1 MHSANTDKVSDIFI
15 MAKLLVKVFELFK
28 YLKNS
33 VMMNEKENIQDEN
46 LEQNENSQEQETTQ
60 EQAPELSQEEILTN
74 KLAEANDKYAR
85 LVAEFDNYKKR
96 TSKERVEL
104 IQTAGQGVIS
114 KLLTVLDDFDRA
126 LNAMATA
133 QDVESV
139 KQGVDLVNSKFRKI
153 LENEGLKEM
162 NVVGETFDA
171 DFQEAITAI
180 PAPNED
186 MKNKVIDVV
195 EKGYTLNEKV
205 IRFAKV
211 VIGQ

>member
-1 MHSANTDKVSDIFI
+1 
-15 MAKLLVKVFELFK
+15 
-28 YLKNS
+28 
-33 VMMNEKENIQDEN
+33 MNEKENIQDEN
-46 LEQNENSQEQETTQ
+46 LEQNENNQEQETAK
-60 EQAPELSQEEILTN
+60 EQAAELSQEEILSN
-74 KLAEANDKYAR
+74 QLAEANDKFTR
-85 LVAEFDNYKKR
+85 LFAEFDNYKKR

-104 IQTAGQGVIS
+104 ISTAGEKVIS

-139 KQGVDLVNSKFRKI
+139 KQGVELVNNKFRKI

-162 NVVGETFDA
+162 TVVGEVFDA
-171 DFQEAITAI
+171 DYQEAITAI
-180 PAPNED
+180 PAPSED

-205 IRFAKV
+205 IRYAKV

>member
-1 MHSANTDKVSDIFI
+1 
-15 MAKLLVKVFELFK
+15 MAKLLDKLFELFK

-46 LEQNENSQEQETTQ
+46 LEQNENNQEQETQ
-60 EQAPELSQEEILTN
+60 EEVTELSQEEILSN
-74 KLAEANDKYAR
+74 QLAEANDKFAR
-85 LVAEFDNYKKR
+85 LFAEFDNYKKR

-104 IQTAGQGVIS
+104 ISTAGEKVIS

-139 KQGVDLVNSKFRKI
+139 KQGVELVNNKFRKI

-162 NVVGETFDA
+162 TVIGETFDA

-180 PAPNED
+180 PSPSED

-195 EKGYTLNEKV
+195 EKGYTLNDKV

>member
-1 MHSANTDKVSDIFI
+1 
-15 MAKLLVKVFELFK
+15 
-28 YLKNS
+28 
-33 VMMNEKENIQDEN
+33 MMNEKENIQDEN
-46 LEQNENSQEQETTQ
+46 LEQNENNQEQETQ
-60 EQAPELSQEEILTN
+60 EEVTELSQEEILSN
-74 KLAEANDKYAR
+74 QLAEANDKFAR
-85 LVAEFDNYKKR
+85 LFAEFDNYKKR

-104 IQTAGQGVIS
+104 ISTAGEKVIS

-139 KQGVDLVNSKFRKI
+139 KQGVELVNNKFRKI

-162 NVVGETFDA
+162 TVIGETFDA

-180 PAPNED
+180 PSPSED

-195 EKGYTLNEKV
+195 EKGYTLNDKV

>member
-1 MHSANTDKVSDIFI
+1 VHIANTDKVSDIFI

-46 LEQNENSQEQETTQ
+46 LEQNENNQEQETTQ
-60 EQAPELSQEEILTN
+60 EQAAELSQEEILSN

-104 IQTAGQGVIS
+104 IQTASQGVIS

-139 KQGVDLVNSKFRKI
+139 KQGVELVNNKFRKI

-162 NVVGETFDA
+162 NVVGEAFDA

>member
-1 MHSANTDKVSDIFI
+1 
-15 MAKLLVKVFELFK
+15 
-28 YLKNS
+28 
-33 VMMNEKENIQDEN
+33 MMNEKENIQDEN
-46 LEQNENSQEQETTQ
+46 LEQNENNQEQETP
-60 EQAPELSQEEILTN
+60 EEVAELSQEEILTN
-74 KLAEANDKYAR
+74 QLAETNDRFAR
-85 LVAEFDNYKKR
+85 LFAEFDNYKKR

-104 IQTAGQGVIS
+104 ISTAGEKVIS

-126 LNAMATA
+126 LNAMSTA

-139 KQGVDLVNSKFRKI
+139 KQGVELVNSKFRKI

-180 PAPNED
+180 PSPSED

-195 EKGYTLNEKV
+195 EKGYTLNDKV